1 MDGTLLSTED
11 TNISRKLSKKLFTIN
26 DDEDDNTDQSANS
39 ETIKGYL
46 ETNRQ
51 RPIPYHETD
60 LKRLSNTDPT
70 TIKISVQDIKIIIKK

>member
-51 RPIPYHETD
+51 RSTPYHETD

-70 TIKISVQDIKIIIKK
+70 TIKISVQDIKIIIKN